1 MSADVPSDRGAVP
14 GEARASVPEPAAPIA
29 TAEQRRAAAQTRDEH
44 DALVKA
50 MQRLEAALARPA
62 PGREAAWNEL
72 VAETLRAAVGLVAE
86 HARSAESEDG
96 LLGVIDLRFA
106 DRLRLEHATLLRRAR
121 ALRDRI
127 ECRPDGVAVD
137 VHEVRRH
144 AERLLNALR
153 RHQALEADMIF
164 ESFLIDLGGGD

>member
-1 MSADVPSDRGAVP
+1 MNAGAPSDSGATP
-14 GEARASVPEPAAPIA
+14 DEARSPGLAGAPAIA
-29 TAEQRRAAAQTRDEH
+29 TSDQRAAAQTRQEH
-44 DALVKA
+44 DALVQA

-62 PGREAAWNEL
+62 PGREAAWNER
-72 VAETLRAAVGLVAE
+72 VAETLRTVAGLLAE
-86 HARSAESEDG
+86 HVRSAEREDG

-106 DRLRLEHATLLRRAR
+106 DRLRSEHATLARRAD
-121 ALRDRI
+121 ALRARV
-127 ECRPDGVAVD
+127 ERRPREAAVD
-137 VHEVRRH
+137 VDQVRRY